1 MRGPRPEPTHLKLIK
16 GNPGKR
22 AIPKDEPAPPLSV
35 PKAPD
40 ILSGEAR
47 DEWKRIT
54 RRLFNLGLV
63 SQIDRAALAAYCMAW
78 ARWVTAEQTLAAMAE
93 NDDEFNGLLVRN
105 PETGALSS
113 NPLVAQVA
121 RAAADVVKFSAEFGM
136 TPSARSRV
144 KASPAKKK
152 GDSKFAGLLR
162 GAAD

>member
-1 MRGPRPEPTHLKLIK
+1 MKLIK

-22 AIPKDEPAPPLSV
+22 AIPKDEAMPALSI

-40 ILSGEAR
+40 FMAGEAR
-47 DEWKRIT
+47 DEWKRVT

-93 NDDEFNGLLVRN
+93 ADAEYNGLLITN
-105 PETGALSS
+105 DSGALVS

-144 KASPAKKK
+144 KAAPAKKK

-162 GAAD
+162 GAET